1 MYINWNYLNS
11 VTIISFD
18 MDELRDPEPLRN
30 VVATHIKE
38 KRKDFL
44 IDLENVIY
52 ISSSVLGLFITL
64 HKELKEQNGRVKLVN
79 AQPSVSSL
87 LEMTRLDKILE
98 LFNDT
103 KTALKSFE

>member
-1 MYINWNYLNS
+1 
-11 VTIISFD
+11 

-30 VVATHIKE
+30 VVATQIKE
-38 KRKDFL
+38 EHKDFL

-52 ISSSVLGLFITL
+52 ISSSVLGLFITF